1 MRELR
6 GFDTTQE
13 EFAQAIGVGQSQLSR
28 IERGE
33 SEAGAEFLLRVSEAC
48 EKSINWILTGEKDV

>member
-13 EFAQAIGVGQSQLSR
+13 EFAQAIGVSQSQLSH

-33 SEAGAEFLLRVSEAC
+33 SKAGAEFLLRVSEAC
-48 EKSINWILTGEKDV
+48 EKWINWILTGKDV